1 MLTLYGLKISYFT
14 GKMEAYLRAKR
25 IPFAFQSMTAKQF
38 MQEFP
43 QKLGALQM
51 PVMELA
57 DGRLMTDTT
66 PMIDWLEGAYPDR
79 PILPED
85 PAMAFFA
92 RLIEDYADEYLWRP
106 AMHYRW
112 SYWESAELLRRQI
125 VDEIGRDVR
134 VPGFLKRWRT
144 YHRQRDFF
152 VRRDGV
158 NAQTWDHVEQAYL
171 RLLDMLDPILARRD
185 YLLGGRVT
193 LADIGLMG
201 PLLRHFSMD
210 PVPSKIMRETAP
222 HVMAWVMRVW
232 TAGDRHWG
240 DLTDDLPDDLP
251 EDLQPLIT
259 EIGETHLESL
269 NANAAAW
276 AENPKAAFYDMRLQG
291 TDYKKVPLSPYRVWC
306 LEELQ
311 RHYHALEDDA
321 KTKVDA
327 VLAACKARDA
337 LLAQDGIKSGYNE
350 TDVAPFGAGS
360 LAVHQN
366 VPK

>member
-25 IPFAFQSMTAKQF
+25 IPFAFQSITAKQF

-43 QKLGALQM
+43 KQVGALQM
-51 PVMELA
+51 PVVALA
-57 DGRLMTDTT
+57 DGRLMTDST

-125 VDEIGRDVR
+125 VDEIGRDVPL
-134 VPGFLKRWRT
+134 PGFLKRWRT
-144 YHRQRDFF
+144 YRRQRDFF

-171 RLLDMLDPILARRD
+171 RLLAMLDPILARRD
-185 YLLGGRVT
+185 YLMGGRVT

-232 TAGDRHWG
+232 TAGDRDWG
-240 DLTDDLPDDLP
+240 ELPDAVPQDLT
-251 EDLQPLIT
+251 PLIT
-259 EIGETHLESL
+259 EIGETHLASL

-276 AENPKAAFYDMRLQG
+276 ADNPKLGFYDMTLQG
-291 TDYKKVPLSPYRVWC
+291 TAYKKVPLSHYRVWC

-311 RHYHALEDDA
+311 RHYQALDA
-321 KTKVDA
+321 AARDRVDG
-327 VLAACKARDA
+327 VLAAGGVDNA
-337 LLAQDGIKSGYNE
+337 LLAQDGVKSGYNE
-350 TDVAPFGAGS
+350 NGTAPFGENS
-360 LAVHQN
+360 LAVHHN

>member
-1 MLTLYGLKISYFT
+1 MLTLYGLKVSYFT

-25 IPFAFQSMTAKQF
+25 IPFAFQSITATQF
-38 MQEFP
+38 MKSFP
-43 QKLGALQM
+43 AQLGALQM
-51 PVMELA
+51 PVIELA

-66 PMIDWLEGAYPDR
+66 PMIDWLEGQYPDR
-79 PILPED
+79 PIVPED

-125 VDEIGRDVR
+125 VDELARDVPL
-134 VPGFLKRWRT
+134 PGFLKRWRT
-144 YHRQRDFF
+144 YRRQRDFF

-158 NAQTWDHVEQAYL
+158 NAATWGHVEQAYL
-171 RLLDMLDPILARRD
+171 RLLEILDPIFARRD

-232 TAGDRHWG
+232 TSEILIGVSCQTTPRRPVSAGNRDW
-240 DLTDDLPDDLP
+240 
-251 EDLQPLIT
+251 
-259 EIGETHLESL
+259 
-269 NANAAAW
+269 
-276 AENPKAAFYDMRLQG
+276 
-291 TDYKKVPLSPYRVWC
+291 
-306 LEELQ
+306 
-311 RHYHALEDDA
+311 
-321 KTKVDA
+321 
-327 VLAACKARDA
+327 RDA
-337 LLAQDGIKSGYNE
+337 SSKPQRQCSRLGARPESRILRY
-350 TDVAPFGAGS
+350 APARHG
-360 LAVHQN
+360 L
-366 VPK
+366 

>member
-14 GKMEAYLRAKR
+14 GKMEAYLRAKQ
-25 IPFAFQSMTAKQF
+25 IPFEYQSMTAKQF
-38 MQEFP
+38 MTEFP
-43 QKLGALQM
+43 AETGALQM
-51 PVMELA
+51 PVMRLA
-57 DGRLMTDTT
+57 DGRLITDST
-66 PMIDWLEGAYPDR
+66 PMIDWLEGEYPAR
-79 PILPED
+79 PILPAD
-85 PAMAFFA
+85 PGLAFFA

-112 SYWESAELLRRQI
+112 SYWESAQLLRRQI
-125 VDEIGRDVR
+125 VDEIGLDVP

-144 YHRQRDFF
+144 YRRQRDFF

-158 NAQTWDHVEQAYL
+158 NAQTWGHVEDAYL
-171 RLLDMLDPILARRD
+171 GLLRMLDPIFARRD

-232 TAGDRHWG
+232 TAGDRDWG
-240 DLTDDLPDDLP
+240 DELPNELP
-251 EDLQPLIT
+251 QDVLPLIKQ
-259 EIGETHLESL
+259 IGETHLVSL
-269 NANAAAW
+269 NENARAH
-276 AENPKAAFYDMRLQG
+276 ENGAAFYSVTMQG
-291 TDYKKVPLSPYRVWC
+291 TYYDKLPVSAYRVWC

-311 RHYHALEDDA
+311 RHYFALPQA
-321 KTKVDA
+321 AQKTVSDILKSQNALDV
-327 VLAACKARDA
+327 
-337 LLAQDGIKSGYNE
+337 LLAEQNIVSGYNR
-350 TDVAPFGAGS
+350 DGAAPFGKGS
-360 LAVHQN
+360 LAVHHN

>member
-1 MLTLYGLKISYFT
+1 MLTLYGLKVSYFT

-25 IPFAFQSMTAKQF
+25 IPFAFQSMTAEQF
-38 MQEFP
+38 MTSFP
-43 QKLGALQM
+43 AKLGALQM

-57 DGRLMTDTT
+57 NGRLMTDTT
-66 PMIDWLEGAYPDR
+66 PMIDWLEGEYPER

-112 SYWESAELLRRQI
+112 SYWESAQLLRRQI
-125 VDEIGRDVR
+125 VDEIGRDVPM
-134 VPGFLKRWRT
+134 PGFLKRWRT
-144 YHRQRDFF
+144 YRRQRDFF

-158 NAQTWDHVEQAYL
+158 TAETWDHVEQAYL
-171 RLLDMLDPILARRD
+171 RLLEILDPIFARRD
-185 YLLGGRVT
+185 YLLGARVT

-232 TAGDRHWG
+232 TSGDADWG
-240 DLTDDLPDDLP
+240 DVPDEFP
-251 EDLQPLIT
+251 EDLHALVT
-259 EIGETHLESL
+259 EIGATHLVSL
-269 NANAAAW
+269 NANADAW
-276 AENPKAAFYDMRLQG
+276 AKNPKAGFYDMRLQG
-291 TDYKKVPLSPYRVWC
+291 TDYKKVPLSHYRVWC
-306 LEELQ
+306 LEQLQ
-311 RHYHALEDDA
+311 RHYHALEDEA
-321 KTKVDA
+321 KAKVDA
-327 VLAACKARDA
+327 VLAACNARDA
-337 LLAQDGIKSGYNE
+337 LLAQDGIKSGYNK
-350 TDVAPFGAGS
+350 DGAAPFGAGS
-360 LAVHQN
+360 LAVHHN

>member
-25 IPFAFQSMTAKQF
+25 IPFAFQSISAKQF

-43 QKLGALQM
+43 EKLGALQM
-51 PVMELA
+51 PVMELD

-66 PMIDWLEGAYPDR
+66 PMIDWLEGEYPDR

-85 PAMAFFA
+85 PALAFFA

-134 VPGFLKRWRT
+134 IPGFLKRWRT
-144 YHRQRDFF
+144 YRRQRDFF

-158 NAQTWDHVEQAYL
+158 TDKTWDHVEDAYL
-171 RLLDMLDPILARRD
+171 RLLKILDPISATRP
-185 YLLGGRVT
+185 YVLGGRVT

-232 TAGDRHWG
+232 TAGDDDWG
-240 DLTDDLPDDLP
+240 ALPNALP
-251 EDLQPLIT
+251 QDLQPFIDLICQ
-259 EIGETHLESL
+259 THLESL
-269 NANAAAW
+269 QANAAAW
-276 AENPKAAFYDMRLQG
+276 ADNPRAAFYAMTLQG
-291 TDYKKVPLSPYRVWC
+291 TVYDKVPLSHYRVWC

-311 RHYHALEDDA
+311 RHYHALDA
-321 KTKVDA
+321 ASKAKADA
-327 VLAACKARDA
+327 VLGKGLDS
-337 LLAQDGIKSGYNE
+337 LLRHDGIKSGYNE
-350 TDVAPFGAGS
+350 NATAPFGKNS
-360 LAVHQN
+360 LAVHHN
-366 VPK
+366 VPR

>member
-1 MLTLYGLKISYFT
+1 MLTLYGLKVSYFT
-14 GKMEAYLRAKR
+14 GKMEAYLRCKR
-25 IPFAFQSMTAKQF
+25 IPFRFRSMTADQF
-38 MQEFP
+38 MNEFP
-43 QKLGALQM
+43 ARTGALQM
-51 PVMELA
+51 PVAELD

-66 PMIDWLEGAYPDR
+66 PMIDWLETQHRER

-112 SYWESAELLRRQI
+112 SYWESAQLLRRQI
-125 VDEIGRDVR
+125 VDEIGRDVP

-144 YHRQRDFF
+144 YRRQRGFF

-158 NAQTWDHVEQAYL
+158 NAATWDHVEDAYL
-171 RLLDMLDPILARRD
+171 GLLQLLDPVFAKRSFV
-185 YLLGGRVT
+185 LGERVT

-232 TAGDRHWG
+232 TAGDAEPG
-240 DLTDDLPDDLP
+240 DLPATLPQDLV
-251 EDLQPLIT
+251 PLIRQ
-259 EIGETHLESL
+259 IGETHLTAL
-269 NANAAAW
+269 NANADAFAAG
-276 AENPKAAFYDMRLQG
+276 EAFHAVTLQG
-291 TDYKKVPLSPYRVWC
+291 TAYDRLPVSHYRVWC

-311 RHYHALEDDA
+311 RHYHALPPAA
-321 KTKVDA
+321 KQAADA
-327 VLAACKARDA
+327 VLREADALALLLARDGV
-337 LLAQDGIKSGYNE
+337 DSGYNG
-350 TDVAPFGAGS
+350 DGAAPFGAQA
-360 LAVHQN
+360 LAVHHN
-366 VPK
+366 VPR

>member
-1 MLTLYGLKISYFT
+1 MLTLYGLKVSYFT

-25 IPFAFQSMTAKQF
+25 IPFAFQSITAKQF
-38 MQEFP
+38 MKTFP

-51 PVMELA
+51 PVVELP

-66 PMIDWLEGAYPDR
+66 PMIDWLEAAHPDR

-85 PAMAFFA
+85 ASLAFFA

-125 VDEIGRDVR
+125 VDELARDVPM
-134 VPGFLKRWRT
+134 PGFLKRWRT
-144 YHRQRDFF
+144 YRRQRDFF

-158 NAQTWDHVEQAYL
+158 TAQTWGHVEQAYL
-171 RLLDMLDPILARRD
+171 RLLEILDPILARRD

-201 PLLRHFSMD
+201 PLLRHFYMD

-232 TAGDRHWG
+232 TAGARDWDSPANQLSG
-240 DLTDDLPDDLP
+240 QLP
-251 EDLQPLIT
+251 EDLYPLIT
-259 EIGETHLESL
+259 EIGETHLQSL

-276 AENPKAAFYDMRLQG
+276 AQNPNAAFYQMRLQG
-291 TDYKKVPLSPYRVWC
+291 THYEKVPLSHYRVWC
-306 LEELQ
+306 LQELQ
-311 RHYHALEDDA
+311 RHYHALDA
-321 KTKVDA
+321 AAKAKVDS
-327 VLAACKARDA
+327 VLTPCGAREV
-337 LLAQDGIKSGYNE
+337 LLAQDGLSSGYN
-350 TDVAPFGAGS
+350 DDAAAPFGVGS
-360 LAVHQN
+360 LAVHHN
-366 VPK
+366 VPT

>member
-25 IPFAFQSMTAKQF
+25 IPFAFQSITAKQF

-51 PVMELA
+51 PVVELA
-57 DGRLMTDTT
+57 DGRLMTDST
-66 PMIDWLEGAYPDR
+66 PMIDWLEREYPDR

-171 RLLDMLDPILARRD
+171 RLLDILNPILARRD
-185 YLLGGRVT
+185 YILGGRVT

-232 TAGDRHWG
+232 TAGDGDWG
-240 DLTDDLPDDLP
+240 ALPKELP
-251 EDLQPLIT
+251 EDLHPLI
-259 EIGETHLESL
+259 GEVGATHLESL

-276 AENPKAAFYDMRLQG
+276 SKNPKAKFYDMRLQD
-291 TDYKKVPLSPYRVWC
+291 TDYKSVPLSHYRVWC
-306 LEELQ
+306 LQELHK
-311 RHYHALEDDA
+311 HYHALHDESRA
-321 KTKVDA
+321 KVDSA
-327 VLAACKARDA
+327 LTACGARDVF
-337 LLAQDGIKSGYNE
+337 LAQNGIHSDYNE
-350 TDVAPFGAGS
+350 DGAAPFGAGS
-360 LAVHQN
+360 LAVHHN